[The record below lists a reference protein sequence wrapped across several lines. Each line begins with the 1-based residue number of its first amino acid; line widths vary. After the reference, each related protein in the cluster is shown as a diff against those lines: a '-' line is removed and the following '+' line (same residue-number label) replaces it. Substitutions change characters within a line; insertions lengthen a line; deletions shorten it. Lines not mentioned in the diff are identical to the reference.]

1 MFQTPAIKFIFG
13 LGLCS
18 LGGAMLYMYFKNK
31 EEEDDTNIPDEKENA
46 KKKEVALQLTISNEI
61 VPTVMGRGGANLKVI
76 EEKTGTVIRFREKD
90 DNNQYCEIR
99 GQLQNVEKAKAML
112 MKEIQSSPIVNE
124 EIFVPQTACG
134 KIIGR
139 CGESLQEICRIS
151 HAKVSVD
158 SGDRS
163 SGNKT
168 RRVVITGNRKQ
179 VNTAKKLIQDKINED
194 VAFRKS
200 LEESL
205 QKRERRRSPTNSVSS
220 THSSMTSLGPQLPP
234 SEKLNNSDSDKPL
247 EVYVSAIASPAKFWL
262 QLIGPQTRKLD
273 ELVENMTEYYSKA
286 ENQAQHRIADPYLGQ
301 IVAALFKYDGKWYR
315 AEIVGILPNEYNPRD
330 VVLDLYFVDYGD
342 SEYIAPNEVFE
353 LRTDF
358 LTLRFQAIECF
369 LADVKPALSNDP
381 DLWDQQSIAR
391 FEELTHVASW
401 KKLISRVV
409 TYKERPK
416 GGNHIRREGSPVP
429 GVRLYDTS
437 EGVQINIAHTLAAE
451 GYAIPDYIAESETS
465 DVLRLGGGSF
475 RNSTQSISSSTRTSH
490 ENIALPQQQEDAN
503 KNPEDKIMTNGVMKY
518 LSNGTVKTDALQNK
532 IDLND
537 MKANSQ
543 NLLHAE
549 KLNGN
554 IVADKSNNFI
564 DHNQWNHLVQ
574 S

>member
-1 MFQTPAIKFIFG
+1 
-13 LGLCS
+13 
-18 LGGAMLYMYFKNK
+18 MLYYFF
-31 EEEDDTNIPDEKENA
+31 
-46 KKKEVALQLTISNEI
+46 S
-61 VPTVMGRGGANLKVI
+61 
-76 EEKTGTVIRFREKD
+76 
-90 DNNQYCEIR
+90 
-99 GQLQNVEKAKAML
+99 
-112 MKEIQSSPIVNE
+112 
-124 EIFVPQTACG
+124 
-134 KIIGR
+134 GR

-358 LTLRFQAIECF
+358 LTLR
-369 LADVKPALSNDP
+369 
-381 DLWDQQSIAR
+381 
-391 FEELTHVASW
+391 
-401 KKLISRVV
+401 
-409 TYKERPK
+409 
-416 GGNHIRREGSPVP
+416 
-429 GVRLYDTS
+429 
-437 EGVQINIAHTLAAE
+437 
-451 GYAIPDYIAESETS
+451 
-465 DVLRLGGGSF
+465 
-475 RNSTQSISSSTRTSH
+475 
-490 ENIALPQQQEDAN
+490 
-503 KNPEDKIMTNGVMKY
+503 
-518 LSNGTVKTDALQNK
+518 
-532 IDLND
+532 
-537 MKANSQ
+537 
-543 NLLHAE
+543 
-549 KLNGN
+549 
-554 IVADKSNNFI
+554 
-564 DHNQWNHLVQ
+564 
-574 S
+574 